1 MNVLIIGATF
11 GIGYELAKK
20 YLNTCDNLILLGRT
34 QSKLEEIKQEFSS
47 GKAKVFTESL
57 DVTIL
62 DDCKNKLSNII
73 KINSTIDKV
82 IYCSGYYE
90 PHDTFEIDV
99 SLFQKTMDVNFMGMI
114 NVFSILLPHLKIK
127 IMDSLELLLLLRAL
141 VGCRTLLLTDQA
153 KQQ

>member
-34 QSKLEEIKQEFSS
+34 QSKLEEIKQEFFS
-47 GKAKVFTESL
+47 GKAKVSSENL

-73 KINSTIDKV
+73 KNNSTIDKV
-82 IYCSGYYE
+82 IYL
-90 PHDTFEIDV
+90 
-99 SLFQKTMDVNFMGMI
+99 SLI
-114 NVFSILLPHLKIK
+114 HI
-127 IMDSLELLLLLRAL
+127 
-141 VGCRTLLLTDQA
+141 
-153 KQQ
+153 